1 MNVWQVGETTKTTT
15 RTNDKMY
22 EEMKAQNKLLTKML
36 DVLMSERT
44 TVVEN
49 TINLDGRAVAKG
61 TAKYIN
67 EEINTSKTRSARLAG
82 GVGF

>member
-1 MNVWQVGETTKTTT
+1 MSTTGGVSTASS
-15 RTNDKMY
+15 RTNDRMY
-22 EEMKAQNKLLTKML
+22 EEMKTQNKLLTKML